1 MNPKV
6 EIGVV
11 QESKHRLSKV
21 GDDETERKRKTK
33 KEKQERVDR
42 ERGRKKIWIEKR
54 ERKISTIICYLG
66 PCKV

>member
-33 KEKQERVDR
+33 KRNRR
-42 ERGRKKIWIEKR
+42 EWIEK
-54 ERKISTIICYLG
+54 EEEKKYG
-66 PCKV
+66 